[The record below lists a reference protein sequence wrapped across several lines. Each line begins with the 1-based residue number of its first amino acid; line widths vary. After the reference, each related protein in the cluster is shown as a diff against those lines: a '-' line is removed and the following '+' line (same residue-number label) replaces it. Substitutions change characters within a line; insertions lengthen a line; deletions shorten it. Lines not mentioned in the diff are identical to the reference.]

1 MRLLGAHMSIAGGVD
16 QAIDR
21 GEALGCTA
29 IQIFVKNNNQW
40 QGRALNPPEIKRF
53 IQRQQETGI
62 FVFAHAGYLINLA
75 TNNPT
80 NLKKSLDSMLDELKR
95 CEKLKIPFLVVHPGS
110 HLKQGE
116 EVGLQAVVQSI
127 NSLLKDTKDY
137 KVKIVL
143 ETTAGQG
150 SNLGYKFEHLAQ
162 IIDGVTENDRL
173 GVCFD
178 TCHSFAAGYLINK
191 ETFTEFDQV
200 IGPDKLLAFHF
211 NDCKEELGAKKDRHE
226 HIGQGKI
233 GKAGFKFILNDPR
246 FKDIPMVLETPSDKD
261 NKLNKMNLKTLRQL
275 IVE

>member
-21 GEALGCTA
+21 GEELGCTA

-40 QGRALNPPEIKRF
+40 QGRPLNPPEIKNF
-53 IQRQQETGI
+53 IRRREETGI

-75 TNNPT
+75 TNDPANH
-80 NLKKSLDSMLDELKR
+80 KKSMDSMLDELER

-116 EVGLQAVVQSI
+116 EIGLKKIIESI
-127 NSLLKDTKDY
+127 NSLLKSTKDY
-137 KVKIVL
+137 KVKIAL

-162 IIDGVTENDRL
+162 IIEGVAKKERL

-178 TCHSFAAGYLINK
+178 TCHSFAAGYPINK
-191 ETFTEFDQV
+191 ETFSEFGMV
-200 IGPDKLLAFHF
+200 IGIDKLLAFHF
-211 NDCKEELGAKKDRHE
+211 NDCKEDLGSKKDRHE

-233 GKAGFKFILNDPR
+233 GKEGFRIILNDPR
-246 FKDIPMVLETPSDKD
+246 FKDVPMVLETPNDQE
-261 NKLNKMNLKTLRQL
+261 NKLNLMNIKTLRSL
-275 IVE
+275 IE